1 MIPVRRTLYI
11 TSKDVD
17 DSIRD
22 AAKAQGRS
30 VSNYLVNLHNVNMGF
45 IGEAT
50 VPMGNPDMPPG
61 PIEVMAKANLRSVT
75 EGLEVDPYI
84 KSVSKS
90 RVLGKVN
97 RRLSSGCC
105 ECRSSFGHRAGCPL
119 GGV

>member
-1 MIPVRRTLYI
+1 MGLRKQIYIPSFDI
-11 TSKDVD
+11 WE
-17 DSIRD
+17 SIQL

-105 ECRSSFGHRAGCPL
+105 ECRSSFGHRVGCPL
-119 GGV
+119 GGM